1 MTARGT
7 LCLAL
12 AYLMGSF
19 PSAYVVCRLAR
30 GLDIRQVGDGNIGA
44 HNTFCEVSPG
54 AGILVGLLDVI
65 KGSAAVVL
73 TIQAGLGEWWS
84 LAAGGAA
91 VLGHDFMLFLGFQG
105 GQGMAA
111 SIGALLVVLP
121 LQTFIGLW
129 IAVLAWLL
137 LLRTRH
143 RFDWSM
149 AIGLGSIPLLAW
161 VAGEPCE
168 KVWYPVALLPL
179 IGARKLLIIHFA
191 HRDTMNP
198 NGKLLE

>member
-19 PSAYVVCRLAR
+19 PSAYVVCHLVR
-30 GLDIRQVGDGNIGA
+30 GLDIRQIGDGNVGA
-44 HNTFCEVSPG
+44 RNTYGEVGPV
-54 AGILVGLLDVI
+54 AGVLVALLDIV
-65 KGSAAVVL
+65 KGSAAVIL
-73 TIQAGLGEWWS
+73 TWDTDLGEWWE

-91 VLGHDFMLFLGFQG
+91 VLGHDFMLFLGFRG

-111 SIGALLVVLP
+111 SIGVLLVVLP
-121 LQTFIGLW
+121 SQTLIGLCV
-129 IAVLAWLL
+129 AGLAWL

-149 AIGLGSIPLLAW
+149 AIGLGAIPLLAW
-161 VAGEPCE
+161 VTGEPPE

-179 IGARKLLIIHFA
+179 IGARKLASIRSA
-191 HRDTMNP
+191 HSDSARP
-198 NGKLLE
+198 NEKSTD

>member
-19 PSAYVVCRLAR
+19 PSAYVVCRLMR
-30 GLDIRQVGDGNIGA
+30 GLDIRQIGDGNVGA
-44 HNTFCEVSPG
+44 HNTFCEVGPG
-54 AGILVGLLDVI
+54 AGILVALLDVI
-65 KGSAAVVL
+65 KGSAAVAV
-73 TIQAGLGEWWS
+73 TSQAGLGEWWA
-84 LAAGGAA
+84 LAAGGVA
-91 VLGHDFMLFLGFQG
+91 VLGHDFMLFLGFRG

-121 LQTFIGLW
+121 LQTFLGLW
-129 IAVLAWLL
+129 VAGLSWL

-161 VAGEPCE
+161 IADEPSE

-179 IGARKLLIIHFA
+179 IGVRKLLSIHST
-191 HRDTMNP
+191 RRESVDP
-198 NGKLLE
+198 NGELLE